1 MGWHGGCFCINV
13 RLIWIWLAHQESLLG
28 EGGGDSDAREGLHLV
43 NYLWSIA
50 WDLRAVELE
59 RENFQCITQFWS
71 ACQPAEQQQQREEYL
86 GTTTT
91 EMLSKRRGGNCITT
105 TNIFTAGPIT
115 QKPSGQE
122 KCIQRHVTHCLKN
135 HFKMSRTIS
144 NIPTWKKKIGMK
156 PKSFEMLENFKQ
168 MDLKLTSIRFMLYVN
183 ITSEA
188 SKARLKASLDLEV
201 KIKTIFTSKGNN

>member
-28 EGGGDSDAREGLHLV
+28 EGGGGDSDARRFAFGKLSVVHCMRLE
-43 NYLWSIA
+43 SS
-50 WDLRAVELE
+50 RAGEE

-135 HFKMSRTIS
+135 HFKMSQT
-144 NIPTWKKKIGMK
+144 
-156 PKSFEMLENFKQ
+156 NF
-168 MDLKLTSIRFMLYVN
+168 
-183 ITSEA
+183 
-188 SKARLKASLDLEV
+188 
-201 KIKTIFTSKGNN
+201 

>member
-59 RENFQCITQFWS
+59 RKLSMHYPILICVPTS
-71 ACQPAEQQQQREEYL
+71 RAAAVQREEYL

-105 TNIFTAGPIT
+105 TNIFTAEPIT

-135 HFKMSRTIS
+135 HFKMSRTIF
-144 NIPTWKKKIGMK
+144 NIPTWTEKIGMK
-156 PKSFEMLENFKQ
+156 Q
-168 MDLKLTSIRFMLYVN
+168 
-183 ITSEA
+183 
-188 SKARLKASLDLEV
+188 LEV
-201 KIKTIFTSKGNN
+201 WNAAELQTDGFETYIDKIYALR